1 MSNLGKVE
9 HFIRLKVKV
18 IPSLLSVFAVS
29 LLLSSCGN
37 SGSPTPTPTKT
48 VYLPAPTQ
56 NNGTLGGYSQNDLED
71 QLESAK
77 QAACNAA
84 QEIQWQWIQLNN
96 QLQQME
102 MNGLNGI
109 SGNTDLDRQVSQLR
123 FQVIQLQQQE
133 SNLRQ
138 QCER

>member
-18 IPSLLSVFAVS
+18 IPSLLSAFAVS

-37 SGSPTPTPTKT
+37 SGSPTPVPTKT

-71 QLESAK
+71 QLESAR
-77 QAACNAA
+77 QAACDAA
-84 QEIQWQWIQLNN
+84 QEIQWQWIQLSN
-96 QLQQME
+96 QINELD
-102 MNGLNGI
+102 MNGFNGI
-109 SGNTDLDRQVSQLR
+109 SGNSELDRQVTQLR

-138 QCER
+138 QCEG

>member
-1 MSNLGKVE
+1 
-9 HFIRLKVKV
+9 
-18 IPSLLSVFAVS
+18 
-29 LLLSSCGN
+29 
-37 SGSPTPTPTKT
+37 
-48 VYLPAPTQ
+48 
-56 NNGTLGGYSQNDLED
+56 LGGYSQNDLED
-71 QLESAK
+71 QLESAR
-77 QAACNAA
+77 QAACDAA

>member
-37 SGSPTPTPTKT
+37 SGSPTPVPTKT

-71 QLESAK
+71 QLESAR
-77 QAACNAA
+77 QAACDAA
-84 QEIQWQWIQLNN
+84 QEIQWQWIQLSN
-96 QLQQME
+96 QINELD
-102 MNGLNGI
+102 MNGFNGI
-109 SGNTDLDRQVSQLR
+109 SGNSELDRQVTQLR

-138 QCER
+138 QCEG

>member
-1 MSNLGKVE
+1 MSNLAKAKQLSRVKMKV
-9 HFIRLKVKV
+9 V
-18 IPSLLSVFAVS
+18 PSLSCVFAIS
-29 LLLSSCGN
+29 FLLSSCGN

-48 VYLPAPTQ
+48 IYLPAPSQ
-56 NNGTLGGYSQNDLED
+56 NNGNLGNSSQNDLQD
-71 QLESAK
+71 QLDSAK
-77 QAACNAA
+77 QAACDAA

-96 QLQQME
+96 QLHEME

-109 SGNTDLDRQVSQLR
+109 SGNTDLDRQVTQLR

-138 QCER
+138 QCEG